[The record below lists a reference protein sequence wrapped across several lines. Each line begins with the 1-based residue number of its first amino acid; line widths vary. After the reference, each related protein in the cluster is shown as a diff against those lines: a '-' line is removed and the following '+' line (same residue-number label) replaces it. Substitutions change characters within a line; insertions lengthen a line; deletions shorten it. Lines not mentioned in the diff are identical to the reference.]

1 MNPYSI
7 IDAQLDRRAAENGW
21 TVFKE
26 WADAPARFFYI
37 GGSAPWDCF
46 QISIDAPVV
55 GAIAVTARS
64 VDTNDDQEFEQTLRG
79 GIAEFD
85 SLLNSA
91 VALIETWKSR
101 AP

>member
-1 MNPYSI
+1 MNAYSI

-26 WADAPARFFYI
+26 WANAPARFFYV

-46 QISIDAPVV
+46 QIVIDPPAA

-64 VDTNDDQEFEQTLRG
+64 VDTNDGQEFEQTWRG
-79 GIAEFD
+79 EIAEFD
-85 SLLNSA
+85 GLLNSA
-91 VALIETWKSR
+91 VASIETWKSR